1 MLAVLAAISLA
12 GAPPAAEAKQPA
24 SSSKQRTSKAPV
36 AKATTAKAPAAKAP
50 AARTA
55 AARKAGLAQ
64 QPTARAQRAQSA
76 RVATQAQRGQPARAA
91 NTVAARQRGDRGA
104 GPAVRVTLRNQA
116 RGKAQ
121 LASARGSSARASAV
135 RVTAAPRDFT
145 PARVSI
151 GQAIGLHA
159 TDDPLDLRSSVA
171 LVVDQRT
178 GAPLFS
184 KNAQAVLPIA
194 SITKLMTALVV
205 IDSGAP
211 MGETLEITA
220 ADIDTEKNSGS
231 RLPPGTRLSRGEML
245 QLALM
250 SSENRAANAL
260 GRNHPGGLRAFVDA
274 MNTKA
279 RALGMPDTHFVEPTG
294 LSSSNVSNARDLSR
308 MVREALE
315 YPLVRQFSTAPGLT
329 VDTGYRMVSYRNTNR
344 LISSPTW
351 DIGLQKT
358 GYISEAGSC
367 LVMQVS
373 LDGQA
378 VVMVLLDA
386 TGPSSRF
393 GDAQRLREWLEHGG
407 ARAAPMRTVA
417 APSFGS

>member
-1 MLAVLAAISLA
+1 MRKRTWMLAVLAAISWA
-12 GAPPAAEAKQPA
+12 GVPPAAGAKEAASGARKPVAKSAVAKKPA
-24 SSSKQRTSKAPV
+24 AAQRSPTKTARATAATGARAQAKPQRATAARAVASKQRRDR
-36 AKATTAKAPAAKAP
+36 AAVP
-50 AARTA
+50 AARVA
-55 AARKAGLAQ
+55 
-64 QPTARAQRAQSA
+64 SA
-76 RVATQAQRGQPARAA
+76 KS
-91 NTVAARQRGDRGA
+91 
-104 GPAVRVTLRNQA
+104 A

-121 LASARGSSARASAV
+121 VASAGAGSAKVRAV
-135 RVTAAPRDFT
+135 RVSAAQRDLAPREVA
-145 PARVSI
+145 PARISI

-171 LVVDQRT
+171 LVIDQRT

-205 IDSGAP
+205 IDSAAP
-211 MGETLEITA
+211 LGEVLEITRE
-220 ADIDTEKNSGS
+220 DIDTEKHSGS
-231 RLPPGTRLSRGEML
+231 RLAPGTRLSRGEML

-260 GRNHPGGLRAFVDA
+260 GRHHPGGLPAFVSA
-274 MNTKA
+274 MNAKA

-294 LSSSNVSNARDLSR
+294 LSSSNVSNARDLAR
-308 MVREALE
+308 LVREALD
-315 YPLVRQFSTAPGLT
+315 YPLVRQFSTASGLT

-344 LISSPTW
+344 LISSPSW
-351 DIGLQKT
+351 EIGLQKT

-373 LDGQA
+373 LDGQD

-386 TGPSSRF
+386 QGSSSRF
-393 GDAQRLREWLEHGG
+393 ADARRLREWLEHGG
-407 ARAAPMRTVA
+407 ARAAPLRTVA
-417 APSFGS
+417 APSYGS

>member
-1 MLAVLAAISLA
+1 MRKRTWMLAVLAAISFA
-12 GAPPAAEAKQPA
+12 GAPPAAEAKQA
-24 SSSKQRTSKAPV
+24 TSGAKQRAAKTAV
-36 AKATTAKAPAAKAP
+36 AKKSSLAQRPAAKAQR
-50 AARTA
+50 AQKARVST
-55 AARKAGLAQ
+55 
-64 QPTARAQRAQSA
+64 RAQRAQ
-76 RVATQAQRGQPARAA
+76 PARAA
-91 NTVAARQRGDRGA
+91 KAVAAKQRRGQA
-104 GPAVRVTLRNQA
+104 TAARVASRSQA

-121 LASARGSSARASAV
+121 LASARGSSAKVSAV
-135 RVTAAPRDFT
+135 RVKAEPRDFT
-145 PARVSI
+145 PARISI

-178 GAPLFS
+178 GAPLFT

-211 MGETLEITA
+211 MGETLEITT
-220 ADIDTEKNSGS
+220 ADIDTEKHSGS

-260 GRNHPGGLRAFVDA
+260 GRHHPGGLQAFVEA

-308 MVREALE
+308 LVRESLE
-315 YPLVRQFSTAPGLT
+315 YPLVRQFSTASGLT
-329 VDTGYRMVSYRNTNR
+329 VDTGYRMVNYRNTNR

-386 TGPSSRF
+386 AGSSSRF
-393 GDAQRLREWLEHGG
+393 ADARRLREWLERGG
-407 ARAAPMRTVA
+407 ARMAPMRTVA
-417 APSFGS
+417 APSYGS

>member
-1 MLAVLAAISLA
+1 MRKRTWMLAVLAAISLA
-12 GAPPAAEAKQPA
+12 GIPPAAEAKQAA
-24 SSSKQRTSKAPV
+24 SGAKQRASKTPV
-36 AKATTAKAPAAKAP
+36 AKTE
-50 AARTA
+50 
-55 AARKAGLAQ
+55 AARKASLAQ
-64 QPTARAQRAQSA
+64 KPATRAQRAQPA
-76 RVATQAQRGQPARAA
+76 RVSAKSQRSQPAR
-91 NTVAARQRGDRGA
+91 TTRVVAAKQRSGRA
-104 GPAVRVTLRNQA
+104 AAPAVRVTLRSQA

-121 LASARGSSARASAV
+121 LASSRGSSAKASAV

-145 PARVSI
+145 PARISI

-211 MGETLEITA
+211 MGETLEITS

-260 GRNHPGGLRAFVDA
+260 GRHHPGGLGAFVEA

-294 LSSSNVSNARDLSR
+294 LSSSNVSNARDLAR
-308 MVREALE
+308 LVREALE
-315 YPLVRQFSTAPGLT
+315 YPLVRQFSTASGLT
-329 VDTGYRMVSYRNTNR
+329 VDTGYRMVNYRNTNR

-386 TGPSSRF
+386 AGSSSRF
-393 GDAQRLREWLEHGG
+393 ADARRLREWLEHGG

-417 APSFGS
+417 APSYGS

>member
-1 MLAVLAAISLA
+1 MRKRTWMLAVLAAISLV
-12 GAPPAAEAKQPA
+12 GVPPAAEAKQPA
-24 SSSKQRTSKAPV
+24 SGAKQR
-36 AKATTAKAPAAKAP
+36 AAK
-50 AARTA
+50 TA
-55 AARKAGLAQ
+55 VPKKPGLAQ
-64 QPTARAQRAQSA
+64 RPTAKAQRAQTARASTKAQRPQTARTSRVVAAKQRSGRTAA
-76 RVATQAQRGQPARAA
+76 RVASSS
-91 NTVAARQRGDRGA
+91 
-104 GPAVRVTLRNQA
+104 QA

-121 LASARGSSARASAV
+121 LASARGSAAKARAV
-135 RVTAAPRDFT
+135 RVSAVQRDFT

-211 MGETLEITA
+211 MGETLEITS

-260 GRNHPGGLRAFVDA
+260 GRHHPGGLGAFVDA
-274 MNTKA
+274 MNAKA

-308 MVREALE
+308 LVREALE
-315 YPLVRQFSTAPGLT
+315 YPLVRQFSTASGLT

-386 TGPSSRF
+386 AGSSSRF
-393 GDAQRLREWLEHGG
+393 ADAQRLRQWLEHGG
-407 ARAAPMRTVA
+407 ARSAPMRTVA
-417 APSFGS
+417 APDYGS

>member
-1 MLAVLAAISLA
+1 MRKRTWMLVVLAAISLA
-12 GAPPAAEAKQPA
+12 GIPPAAEAKQAA
-24 SSSKQRTSKAPV
+24 SGAKQRTAKAAV
-36 AKATTAKAPAAKAP
+36 AKKASLAQRPAAK
-50 AARTA
+50 T
-55 AARKAGLAQ
+55 
-64 QPTARAQRAQSA
+64 QRAQSA
-76 RVATQAQRGQPARAA
+76 RVSAKAQRAQPAR
-91 NTVAARQRGDRGA
+91 TTKVVAAKQRRDRA
-104 GPAVRVTLRNQA
+104 AAPAVRVSLRSQA
-116 RGKAQ
+116 RGKGA
-121 LASARGSSARASAV
+121 LASARGSSAKVSAV

-145 PARVSI
+145 PARISI

-220 ADIDTEKNSGS
+220 ADIDTEKHSGS

-250 SSENRAANAL
+250 YSENRAANAL
-260 GRNHPGGLRAFVDA
+260 GRHHPGGLRAFVEA

-294 LSSSNVSNARDLSR
+294 LSSSNVSNARDLASL
-308 MVREALE
+308 VREALE
-315 YPLVRQFSTAPGLT
+315 YPLVRQFSTASGLT
-329 VDTGYRMVSYRNTNR
+329 VDTGYRMVNYRNTNR

-386 TGPSSRF
+386 AGSSSRF
-393 GDAQRLREWLEHGG
+393 ADARRLRAWLEHGG
-407 ARAAPMRTVA
+407 ARVAPMRTVS
-417 APSFGS
+417 APSYGS

>member
-1 MLAVLAAISLA
+1 MLAVMAALAWS
-12 GAPPAAEAKQPA
+12 GATVAEAKQANAGGTARPAKSAAAKKPA
-24 SSSKQRTSKAPV
+24 SSKQASGKVGSKAAKSSGGSSVV
-36 AKATTAKAPAAKAP
+36 ASAPRRSRASVP
-50 AARTA
+50 AARA
-55 AARKAGLAQ
+55 SSSQ
-64 QPTARAQRAQSA
+64 QA
-76 RVATQAQRGQPARAA
+76 RVTLARSG
-91 NTVAARQRGDRGA
+91 TGKVR
-104 GPAVRVTLRNQA
+104 AVRVVA
-116 RGKAQ
+116 AQ
-121 LASARGSSARASAV
+121 
-135 RVTAAPRDFT
+135 RDFS

-151 GQAIGLHA
+151 GQAIGLRA

-171 LVVDQRT
+171 LVVDQST
-178 GAPLFS
+178 GETLFS

-205 IDSGAP
+205 IDSQAP
-211 MGETLEITA
+211 LGETLSISTE
-220 ADIDTEKNSGS
+220 DIDTEKGSGS

-260 GRNHPGGLRAFVDA
+260 GRHHPGGLRAFVDA
-274 MNTKA
+274 MNEKA
-279 RALGMPDTHFVEPTG
+279 RQLGMTDTRYVEPTG

-308 MVREALE
+308 LVREALE
-315 YPLVRQFSTAPGLT
+315 YPLVRQFSTASALT

-373 LDGQA
+373 IEGRPL
-378 VVMVLLDA
+378 VMVLLDA
-386 TGPSSRF
+386 AGSSSRF
-393 GDAQRLREWLEHGG
+393 GDAQRLRNWLEHEGG
-407 ARAAPMRTVA
+407 KSAPMRTVS
-417 APSFGS
+417 APSLGT